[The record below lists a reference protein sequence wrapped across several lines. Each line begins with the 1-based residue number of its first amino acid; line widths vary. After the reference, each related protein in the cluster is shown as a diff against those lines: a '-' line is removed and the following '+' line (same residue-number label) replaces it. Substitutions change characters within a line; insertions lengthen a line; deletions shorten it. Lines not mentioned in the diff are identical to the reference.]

1 MDTNVNYQNYSG
13 DLSPYL
19 GKSFNYGQLTQLN
32 SAMGQSAGNQPTF
45 ISNGNIY
52 QVKDNGNN
60 TFGLQQIDTVGNR
73 QQLAA
78 QQQYQAQQ
86 GSAISTL
93 QTGKQNLSQQY
104 SDLLSTVKGEYQPLI
119 NQETATQ
126 GQLLAQRGL
135 TPDSALYQ
143 QTTQQALS
151 PIYGQ
156 EAANAQQ
163 IGAGSIN
170 DVNTYNQAIS
180 AAQQSG
186 AAFGAQLPL
195 QYGSLSLNQQ
205 ALPYQLALTAAQ
217 ARLAGGQAQ
226 AAPYISTGIPGILFN
241 SGNGNA
247 NLLGQ
252 SLSPNAIATALKAMG
267 I

>member
-1 MDTNVNYQNYSG
+1 MDTNVNYQQFNG

-19 GKSFNYGQLTQLN
+19 NKSFSYGQLTGLN

-73 QQLAA
+73 QAQAA
-78 QQQYQAQQ
+78 QQLYQQQQ
-86 GSAISTL
+86 GSAIQTL
-93 QTGKQNLSQQY
+93 QTGKSNLAGQY
-104 SDLLSTVKGEYQPLI
+104 SDLLKTVTGEYQPLI
-119 NQETATQ
+119 NQETQTMGAA
-126 GQLLAQRGL
+126 LAGRGL
-135 TPDSALYQ
+135 TPDSQLYQ
-143 QTTQQALS
+143 QQVQGGLA
-151 PIYGQ
+151 PVYGQ

-163 IGAGSIN
+163 IGAGSIS

-186 AAFGAQLPL
+186 AQFGAQLPL
-195 QYGSLSLNQQ
+195 EYGSLSLNQQ

-217 ARLAGGQAQ
+217 AGLTGAQAQ

-241 SGNGNA
+241 SGNGQA

-252 SLSPNAIATALKAMG
+252 NVSQTALQNALRAMG